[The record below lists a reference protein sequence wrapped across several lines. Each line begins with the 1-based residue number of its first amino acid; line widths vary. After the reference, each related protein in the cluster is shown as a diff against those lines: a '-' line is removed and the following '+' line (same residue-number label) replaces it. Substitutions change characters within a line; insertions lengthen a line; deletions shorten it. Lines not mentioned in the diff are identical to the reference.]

1 MNNSVLNSRSCDTWL
16 KDSGAH
22 LENIV
27 APNVISM
34 GGGRL
39 NDGVNFTLSDAR
51 NLDFFFSAILTVTLV
66 TMCQMNSALAKLQ
79 YLSNQSEFVFAGD
92 NGNPPYQDSNRL
104 RFCNLVAPKPKSVH
118 NLPFWPTE
126 AYQAHRSPLACC
138 HWAACTIMPI
148 GQSAKKATVQ
158 RTFPDT
164 SWARS
169 AKDFWYWSH
178 FIPLPLT
185 QPFVICRPPREFSF

>member
-1 MNNSVLNSRSCDTWL
+1 
-16 KDSGAH
+16 
-22 LENIV
+22 
-27 APNVISM
+27 
-34 GGGRL
+34 
-39 NDGVNFTLSDAR
+39 
-51 NLDFFFSAILTVTLV
+51 
-66 TMCQMNSALAKLQ
+66 MNSALAKLQ
-79 YLSNQSEFVFAGD
+79 YLSNKSEFEFVFAGD

-126 AYQAHRSPLACC
+126 AYQAHRSPLAYC

-148 GQSAKKATVQ
+148 GESAKKATVQ

-185 QPFVICRPPREFSF
+185 QPLCHLPPTPWVLILIHTPLLSVKNLHILHPSSKTQISFNPSSMEA

>member
-1 MNNSVLNSRSCDTWL
+1 
-16 KDSGAH
+16 
-22 LENIV
+22 
-27 APNVISM
+27 
-34 GGGRL
+34 
-39 NDGVNFTLSDAR
+39 
-51 NLDFFFSAILTVTLV
+51 
-66 TMCQMNSALAKLQ
+66 MNSALAKLQ
-79 YLSNQSEFVFAGD
+79 YLSNQSEFVLAGD
-92 NGNPPYQDSNRL
+92 NGNPLYQDTNRL

-148 GQSAKKATVQ
+148 GQEGHCAKNI
-158 RTFPDT
+158 
-164 SWARS
+164 SWHILS

-185 QPFVICRPPREFSF
+185 QPLCHLPPPTPWVLILIHTPLLSVKNLHTLHILHPKTQNSFNPSRGKQTQ